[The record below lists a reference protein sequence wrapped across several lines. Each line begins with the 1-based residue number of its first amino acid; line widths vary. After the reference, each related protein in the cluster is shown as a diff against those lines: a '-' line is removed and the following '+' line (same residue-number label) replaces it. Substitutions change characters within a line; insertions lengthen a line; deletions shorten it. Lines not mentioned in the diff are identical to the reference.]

1 MNVTVLGNNSTTV
14 QPGGAC
20 SSYLITHKGKKL
32 LVDLGNGSLFNLKKV
47 CALEEVDGIILTHHH
62 FDHLSD
68 LFLFRYEREGQKY
81 MGHAVAPIPLYSP
94 KMDPWLE
101 EKLMKNNLFHWVE
114 VKGAVRKEIFDLQV
128 DFVPVEHLIETYAL
142 RITQGEKT
150 FVYSADT
157 GLCEG
162 IKEAAKGADL
172 FLCEATYLS
181 TEPYYMKHHLQGKE
195 AGIIAKEAGVK
206 KLLLTHLPETGTK
219 ALLAE
224 AQAFHE
230 DTALAEILT
239 TYEL

>member
-1 MNVTVLGNNSTTV
+1 MKITVLGNNSTTV

-20 SSYLITHKGKKL
+20 SSYLITHEGKNL
-32 LVDLGNGSLFNLKKV
+32 LIDVGNGSLFNLKKV
-47 CALEEVDGIILTHHH
+47 CALADINGIILTHHH

-68 LFLFRYEREGQKY
+68 LFLFRYEREGHKY
-81 MGHAVAPIPLYSP
+81 MGYPVAPIPLYSP

-101 EKLMKNNLFHWVE
+101 EKLMKNGLFHWE
-114 VKGAVRKEIFDLQV
+114 EIRGAKRRDVFGLQV

-142 RITQGEKT
+142 RITNGTKT

-181 TEPYYMKHHLQGKE
+181 TEP
-195 AGIIAKEAGVK
+195 
-206 KLLLTHLPETGTK
+206 
-219 ALLAE
+219 
-224 AQAFHE
+224 
-230 DTALAEILT
+230 
-239 TYEL
+239 